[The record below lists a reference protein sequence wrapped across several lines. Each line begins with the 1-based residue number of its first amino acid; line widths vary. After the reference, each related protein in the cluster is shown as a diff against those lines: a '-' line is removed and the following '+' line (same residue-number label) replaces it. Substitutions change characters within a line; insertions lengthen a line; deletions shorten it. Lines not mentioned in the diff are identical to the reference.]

1 MRLHRLTVICFL
13 IALAM
18 YAIGNGAL
26 PVTDP
31 VESNYALTAKEMVVT
46 GDWLS
51 PQIYHNYWYDK
62 PIMIYWLIGLSYKL
76 FGFTDFA
83 ARFPAALFGA
93 LAIGLFYQVVR
104 SISGRRLLSLWSA
117 MILGSS
123 LEFWLLARGIVTDM
137 VLLWATIGTF
147 AYAYRGLTEGKTRFM
162 VWAYI
167 FAGLGVLTKGPV
179 ALVLP
184 GILLLVYALVM
195 RSWRMVRYIFAWQGI
210 LAFIIVVL
218 PWYSYMYLTHG
229 QDFINGFLGLHNV
242 VRATQ
247 SEHPDVNYWWYYL
260 AMFPIASLPWTGVIL
275 YGMYYGWRLKQPF
288 YIFSMVM
295 GWGTLLFYSLMATK
309 YPTYTFISLIPFSF
323 LGAFGVVKLLR
334 PGAPCKGWWRLMG
347 PAFALWLILGIAS
360 FFVPWGFWYLL
371 YVFIVV
377 GIIVTVLMYINRK
390 RYMLPVVIAFV
401 TMAIAGL
408 VIHEGVQP
416 LIEQRSS
423 ETYAPIVANY
433 EGNIYFYGNYSAS
446 LVYYTD
452 KEITKIEDDAIP
464 SIREKR
470 SAAWDGKNTMPTKTV
485 AEVVKQFEV
494 TQYNEE
500 RILRSVTNNQGRPT
514 RLPMGDKPTAPMPI
528 DNPVPLQAMIIVPE
542 KLQPYFEAT
551 PLFKMVELKRS
562 INKVLIYET
571 P

>member
-76 FGFTDFA
+76 FGFTDFV

-195 RSWRMVRYIFAWQGI
+195 RSWRMVRYIFVWQGI

-218 PWYSYMYLTHG
+218 PWYGYMYLTHG

-260 AMFPIASLPWTGVIL
+260 AMFPIASLPWTGAIL

-470 SAAWDGKNTMPTKTV
+470 STAWDGKNTMPTKTV

-571 P
+571 L

>member
-76 FGFTDFA
+76 FGFTDLA

-93 LAIGLFYQVVR
+93 LSIGLFYQVVR

-184 GILLLVYALVM
+184 GILLLVYALLM

-210 LAFIIVVL
+210 LAFVIVVL
-218 PWYSYMYLTHG
+218 PWYGYMYLTHG

-260 AMFPIASLPWTGVIL
+260 ALFPIASLPWTGAIL

-334 PGAPCKGWWRLMG
+334 PGASCKGWWHLMG

-433 EGNIYFYGNYSAS
+433 EGNIYFYGSYSAS

-452 KEITKIEDDAIP
+452 KEVTKIEDDAIP
-464 SIREKR
+464 SVREKR

-485 AEVVKQFEV
+485 AEVVTQFEV

-500 RILRSVTNNQGRPT
+500 RILRSITNNQGRPT

>member
-218 PWYSYMYLTHG
+218 PWYGYMYLTHG

-260 AMFPIASLPWTGVIL
+260 AMFPIASLPWTGAIL

-433 EGNIYFYGNYSAS
+433 EGDIYFYGNYSAS

-551 PLFKMVELKRS
+551 LLFKMVELKRS

>member
-218 PWYSYMYLTHG
+218 PWYGYMYLTHG

-260 AMFPIASLPWTGVIL
+260 AMFPIASLPWTGAIL

-433 EGNIYFYGNYSAS
+433 EGDIYFYGNYSAS

-452 KEITKIEDDAIP
+452 KEITKIEDDAIS

-551 PLFKMVELKRS
+551 LLFKMVELKRS

>member
-18 YAIGNGAL
+18 YAIGNGGL

-93 LAIGLFYQVVR
+93 LGVGLFYQVVR

-195 RSWRMVRYIFAWQGI
+195 RSWRMFRYIFAWQGI

-218 PWYSYMYLTHG
+218 PWYGYMYLTHG
-229 QDFINGFLGLHNV
+229 QEFIDGFLGLHNV

-247 SEHPDVNYWWYYL
+247 SEHPDVNHWWYYL
-260 AMFPIASLPWTGVIL
+260 AMFPIASLPWTGAII

-288 YIFSMVM
+288 YVFSMVM

-334 PGAPCKGWWRLMG
+334 PGTPCKRWWILMG
-347 PAFALWLILGIAS
+347 PAFFLWILFGVAS

-377 GIIVTVLMYINRK
+377 GIILTVLMYMNRK
-390 RYMLPVVIAFV
+390 RYMLPVVIAFA

-423 ETYAPIVANY
+423 EAYAPIVAKY
-433 EGNIYFYGNYSAS
+433 DGNIYFYGNYSAS
-446 LVYYTD
+446 LVYYAD
-452 KEITKIEDDAIP
+452 KEVTKIEDDAIP

-470 SAAWDGKNTMPTKTV
+470 SAAWEGKNTMPTKTV
-485 AEVVKQFEV
+485 AEVVQQFEV

-500 RILRSVTNNQGRPT
+500 RILRSMTNNQGRPT
-514 RLPMGDKPTAPMPI
+514 RLPMGEKATAPMPI

-542 KLQPYFEAT
+542 KLQPYFANT
-551 PLFKMVELKRS
+551 PLYKMVQLKQH

>member
-218 PWYSYMYLTHG
+218 PWYGYMYLTHG

-260 AMFPIASLPWTGVIL
+260 AMFPIASLPWTGAIL

-334 PGAPCKGWWRLMG
+334 PSASCKGWWHLMG

-371 YVFIVV
+371 YVFIIV

-464 SIREKR
+464 SVREKR

>member
-218 PWYSYMYLTHG
+218 PWYGYMYLTHG

-260 AMFPIASLPWTGVIL
+260 AMFPIASLPWTGAIL

-464 SIREKR
+464 SVREKR

>member
-167 FAGLGVLTKGPV
+167 FAGLGALTKGPV

-218 PWYSYMYLTHG
+218 PWYGYMYLTHG

-260 AMFPIASLPWTGVIL
+260 AMFPIASLPWTGAIL

-464 SIREKR
+464 SVREKR
-470 SAAWDGKNTMPTKTV
+470 SAVWDGKNTMPTKTV

>member
-26 PVTDP
+26 SVTDP
-31 VESNYALTAKEMVVT
+31 VESNYALTAKEMAVT

-195 RSWRMVRYIFAWQGI
+195 RSWSMVRYIFAWQGI

-218 PWYSYMYLTHG
+218 PWYGYMYLTHG

-260 AMFPIASLPWTGVIL
+260 AMFPIASLPWTGAIL